1 MTGTDV
7 DKRTG
12 LRNDKAHW
20 TLKLDE
26 AAEEAGEAADAECS
40 NHRQSS
46 PTYQAWYKVR
56 VLDSN
61 SNVHVAFKDGRTH
74 RLYPARLKLMWHR

>member
-1 MTGTDV
+1 MTGTV

-12 LRNDKAHW
+12 LRNDKACW

-26 AAEEAGEAADAECS
+26 AAAEAGEAADAECS

-46 PTYQAWYKVR
+46 PTYQAWYKV
-56 VLDSN
+56 LDSN
-61 SNVHVAFKDGRTH
+61 ANVHVAFKDGRTH